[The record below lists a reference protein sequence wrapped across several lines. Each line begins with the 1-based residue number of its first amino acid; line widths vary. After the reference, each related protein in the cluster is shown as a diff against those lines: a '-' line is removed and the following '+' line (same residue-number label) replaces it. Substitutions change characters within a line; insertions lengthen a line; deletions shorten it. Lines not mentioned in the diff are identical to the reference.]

1 MTVGSTTADHV
12 PAIDTDFACA
22 ACGYNLRGLS
32 RESACPEC
40 GTPIARSL
48 AAAPMLVWRP
58 GFRLGVFAL
67 AAALAILK
75 LGEWLLLIYFRF
87 VFRRL
92 QINTEG
98 AMMVFQAATL
108 LSAALWLT
116 RPLPLGRGDPARRRR
131 LLLMSLAALFILG
144 WLSLVTYFSHSYT
157 AIVLLLSGYA
167 LGPIAFAICMFWIF
181 GPIVDISEVIPNS
194 LPRIVIQA
202 VRWLLG
208 YALLGPALANAVV
221 MFSRVSYIRGANQP
235 FGMYMIDPM
244 LRRWMAN
251 WLWFPGNRLAG
262 PMWLAALV
270 VLAHTFYRLSGP
282 LIAASGEERL
292 PRA

>member
-1 MTVGSTTADHV
+1 MTVDSAV
-12 PAIDTDFACA
+12 ANRVSSIDTDFACA

-32 RESACPEC
+32 QESACPEC
-40 GTPIARSL
+40 GTSIERSL
-48 AAAPMLVWRP
+48 AAQPMLVWRP

-67 AAALAILK
+67 VVALAVQK
-75 LGEWLLLIYFRF
+75 LIEWLLLIYFRF
-87 VFRRL
+87 VFLRL
-92 QINTEG
+92 QINNEG

-108 LSAALWLT
+108 FPAALLLT
-116 RPLPLGRGDPARRRR
+116 RPLPLGRNDPARRRR
-131 LLLMSLAALFILG
+131 VILISLTALFILG
-144 WLSLVTYFSHSYT
+144 WLTLVTYFSYSHT
-157 AIVLLLSGYA
+157 ATVLLLSGYA
-167 LGPIAFAICMFWIF
+167 LGPIAFAICIIAIL
-181 GPIVDISEVIPNS
+181 GPVVDVTVAISNP
-194 LPRIVIQA
+194 LPRIIVQA

-251 WLWFPGNRLAG
+251 WLWFPGNRLTG

-282 LIAASGEERL
+282 LIAAPGEERL